1 MWRYIPSQT
10 YFSKPDVFVFLYMF
24 WVIWDE
30 FDFNVHKLTCDVFR
44 KNLHLSEERIM
55 YLKELSKKEAIYERL
70 ASALGMTSDDCNG
83 RLEDL

>member
-1 MWRYIPSQT
+1 MSLTST
-10 YFSKPDVFVFLYMF
+10 YTNSRVMF
-24 WVIWDE
+24 
-30 FDFNVHKLTCDVFR
+30 FR

-70 ASALGMTSDDCNG
+70 ASALGMTSDDCVG

>member
-1 MWRYIPSQT
+1 MSLTST
-10 YFSKPDVFVFLYMF
+10 YTNFCVMF
-24 WVIWDE
+24 
-30 FDFNVHKLTCDVFR
+30 FR